1 MTALRLE
8 VFSQMMHLG
17 LIGAV
22 VGVLVVLW
30 LIPTLIG
37 ALFSGLWW
45 LVKLPFRLVWLLVV
59 EGVGGLF
66 ALLWRLFTGFFGLFG
81 WVGTIVQWLVV
92 IAAVV
97 FGGMTLVSFFSGAK
111 EQKARSKESGGQE
124 DNSRKER
131 SDPPPFA
138 QRAWALKV
146 MGLSPSA
153 SEADVKRRYH
163 ELVKSEHPDRLGPYA
178 TDAERAEAQKRME
191 RINRAYEILTQ

>member
-1 MTALRLE
+1 
-8 VFSQMMHLG
+8 MMHLG

-30 LIPTLIG
+30 LIPTLVG
-37 ALFSGLWW
+37 AVFSGLWW

-92 IAAVV
+92 IAAIV

-111 EQKARSKESGGQE
+111 EQKAGSNTSGAEDESRRNRQTT
-124 DNSRKER
+124 
-131 SDPPPFA
+131 PPPFA
-138 QRAWALKV
+138 QRAWALKE

-153 SEADVKRRYH
+153 SEAEVKRRYH

-178 TDAERAEAQKRME
+178 TDAERDAAQKRME
-191 RINRAYEILTQ
+191 RINQAYEILTH